1 MSKKIDNN
9 KIDNNKKEYEFHGK
23 KYVLVEGLVKGGCQG
38 CAFIDRID
46 CIKLG
51 KTNICVPEKKIFL
64 RKIETL
70 NK

>member
-1 MSKKIDNN
+1 MSNKNEKPNN
-9 KIDNNKKEYEFHGK
+9 KNEYEFHGK

-46 CIKLG
+46 CVKLG
-51 KTNICVPEKKIFL
+51 KTKICVPEKKIFL